1 MTTTTDTTVR
11 PESVPYDTSPTSPL
25 RSALWSAR
33 ADLLRL
39 RRWPA
44 VWVVV
49 VAWLL
54 LNAMFGYVFNYV
66 TYASGDSNFS
76 TEGQTRAE
84 LLAMILPAG
93 LAHTFPQGM
102 PLFGG
107 AIMMVLG
114 AIVAGNG
121 YGWGTWK
128 TAFTQG
134 PSRTSTV
141 TGSMAALMTTVVAV
155 AVATLAADTL
165 LALGVAGLESHAVA
179 WPGFTELARSFGAG
193 LLVME
198 MWALA
203 GYLLGTLARGP
214 AVSVGLG
221 LVWGLVIEN
230 LLRGVGTSLQAVAV
244 FTHFLPGTAAGS
256 LIGSIV
262 GVGGPDETP
271 GVLGTLPG
279 ARALVTLAA
288 WAVALPMVTLWLVR
302 RRDVS

>member
-1 MTTTTDTTVR
+1 MNALVR
-11 PESVPYDTSPTSPL
+11 TAGAEL
-25 RSALWSAR
+25 FRI
-33 ADLLRL
+33 

-44 VWVVV
+44 LWVIVA
-49 VAWLL
+49 AWLS
-54 LNAMFGYVFNYV
+54 LNAMFGYVFNFV
-66 TYASGDSNFS
+66 TYTSGDNSFSN
-76 TEGQTRAE
+76 EGQTKAE
-84 LLAMILPAG
+84 VLATIVPSGVANTL
-93 LAHTFPQGM
+93 PQGM

-128 TAFTQG
+128 TVLTQG
-134 PSRTSTV
+134 PSRV
-141 TGSMAALMTTVVAV
+141 TTFLGSMSAVVL
-155 AVATLAADTL
+155 T
-165 LALGVAGLESHAVA
+165 VAGLMLATLVTDFGLSFGVAALESQSIT
-179 WPGFTELARSFGAG
+179 WPGVGDLLQSFGGG

-203 GYLLGTLARGP
+203 GYFLGTVARGP

-221 LVWGLVIEN
+221 LVWALVIEG

-262 GVGGPDETP
+262 GAGGPDPTP
-271 GVLGTLPG
+271 GILDTLSAG
-279 ARALVTLAA
+279 RALVTVAA
-288 WAVALPMVTLWLVR
+288 WLVVLPLASVWLVR
-302 RRDVS
+302 RRDVA

>member
-1 MTTTTDTTVR
+1 MTTATHTTAHHD
-11 PESVPYDTSPTSPL
+11 SVAPA
-25 RSALWSAR
+25 SALTSTIRSAR

-49 VAWLL
+49 AAWLL

-84 LLAMILPAG
+84 LLATIVPSG
-93 LAHTFPQGM
+93 LADSLPQGM

-134 PSRTSTV
+134 PSRTSTIL
-141 TGSMAALMTTVVAV
+141 GSIGA
-155 AVATLAADTL
+155 LAATVAGIVVCTL
-165 LALGVAGLESHAVA
+165 VLDVLLSLGVAGLESQSVS
-179 WPGFTELARSFGAG
+179 WPAATALLESFGAG

-262 GVGGPDETP
+262 GAGGPDATP
-271 GVLGTLPG
+271 GILDTLSGT
-279 ARALVTLAA
+279 RALVTMAV
-288 WAVALPMVTLWLVR
+288 WSVALPLTTLWLVR
-302 RRDVS
+302 RRDVA